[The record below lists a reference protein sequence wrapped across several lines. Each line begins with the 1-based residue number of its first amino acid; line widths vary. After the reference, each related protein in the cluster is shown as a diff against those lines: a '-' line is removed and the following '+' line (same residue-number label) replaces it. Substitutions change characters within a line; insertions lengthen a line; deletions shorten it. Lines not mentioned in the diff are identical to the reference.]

1 MTRVLRLSCA
11 CLALVLGAH
20 GCHHENS
27 SSRAIRSTLTS
38 PVAPASLR
46 TSRWK
51 LVQRIYRERDYRP
64 LWTAGRKLN
73 RQARD
78 LIETLC
84 HAERVGL
91 RAADY
96 DLAGLS
102 VELTRLH
109 QEKDPA
115 PENIAALDLRLTE
128 RFLDYG
134 ADLLAGR
141 LDPRAV
147 DNGWYIRARRAA
159 IDSLLQ
165 ASLRAEGLDDVI
177 EPLRPR
183 QHEYKE
189 LVKALERY
197 REIQAKGGWPVVPGT
212 QKLARGSDGQSVQ
225 ALRKRLDATDDLG
238 HAWGKTVYDD
248 KVAAAVARFQE
259 RHSIPV
265 DSVVG
270 PATLKAL
277 NVPVESRIR
286 QIELNL
292 ERYRWLPSDF
302 GRRYILVN
310 IPDYQ
315 LYAYDDGKQ
324 VLTMRVIVGREYR
337 NATPVFADSMTYL
350 VFRPQWDIPRRI
362 LVDEV
367 IPKVREDIFYLAKHG
382 YEVVDTAR
390 NVVIADPSA
399 IDWSDLDTSE
409 INFRVRQKAG
419 MENALG
425 NEKFMF
431 PNQFSVYLHDTPGD
445 RLFDRSK
452 RTLSHGCVRVEDPVK
467 LAGYVL
473 AHQGDWNEAKI
484 REAIK
489 RPKKGQIIGPITVD
503 LEQPVPVYLVYL
515 TAFMRDGVL
524 HFRDDPYGKDSTVVR
539 RMGQPAAED
548 RSECEQLEE
557 LARD

>member
-11 CLALVLGAH
+11 CVALVLSAH
-20 GCHHENS
+20 GCHHDDP
-27 SSRAIRSTLTS
+27 SSRAIRSTLAS
-38 PVAPASLR
+38 AVAPPSLR

-51 LVQRIYRERDYRP
+51 LVQRIYRDREYRP
-64 LWTAGRKLN
+64 LWTTGPKLN
-73 RQARD
+73 GQARD

-84 HAERVGL
+84 HGEREGL

-102 VELTRLH
+102 AELTRLH
-109 QEKDPA
+109 QEKDPV
-115 PENIAALDLRLTE
+115 PELIAALDLRLTQ

-141 LDPRAV
+141 LDPQAV
-147 DNGWYIRARRAA
+147 DNGWYIRARRAT

-165 ASLRAEGLDDVI
+165 VSLRAEGLDDVI

-183 QHEYKE
+183 QREYKE
-189 LVKALERY
+189 MVNALEQY
-197 REIQAKGGWPVVPGT
+197 REIQAKGGWPLVPGAR
-212 QKLARGSDGQSVQ
+212 KLARGSDGPSVR
-225 ALRKRLDATDDLG
+225 ALRKRLDATDDVG
-238 HAWGKTVYDD
+238 YAWGKTVYDD

-259 RHSIPV
+259 RHGIPV

-302 GRRYILVN
+302 GQRYILVN

-315 LYAYDDGKQ
+315 LYAYDAGEQ
-324 VLTMRVIVGREYR
+324 VLTMRVIVGDEYGHT
-337 NATPVFADSMTYL
+337 TPVFADSMTYL

-367 IPKVREDIFYLAKHG
+367 IPKVQEDIYYLAKHG

-399 IDWSDLDTSE
+399 IDWSDLDTTE
-409 INFRVRQKAG
+409 ITFRVRQKAG
-419 MENALG
+419 IDNALG
-425 NEKFMF
+425 NVKFMF
-431 PNQFSVYLHDTPGD
+431 PNQFSVYLHDTPAD
-445 RLFDRSK
+445 HLFDRSR

-473 AHQGDWNEAKI
+473 AHQGDWSEPKI
-484 REAIK
+484 REAIA
-489 RPKKGQIIGPITVD
+489 RPKAGQTVAPITVD
-503 LEQPVPVYLVYL
+503 LKQPVPVYLVYL
-515 TAFMRDGVL
+515 TAFMRNGVL
-524 HFRDDPYGKDSTVVR
+524 QFRDDPYGKDSRVVR
-539 RMGQPAAED
+539 QMGKPAAD
-548 RSECEQLEE
+548 GRSECEQLEE
-557 LARD
+557 LAGG